1 MRLDIYLTE
10 SGLAPT
16 RSRAKLLIDDGS
28 VFVNGISVEKAA
40 YDVKEEDTVTVEN
53 ALRYVSRGGL
63 KLEAALREFSV
74 SPAGMVA
81 LDVGASSGGFTDCL
95 LQNGARF
102 VYAVDAGNGQL
113 AASLRNDP
121 RVDCRENYNA
131 RYMKATDF
139 PVPPTMAVM
148 DVSFISQTLILPA
161 LADVLSVGSRLI
173 SLVKPQF
180 EVGRAFVGR
189 GGLVRDEKARQAAIL
204 RVKEAG
210 IACGFRFLGVT
221 TSPIT
226 GGDGNIEYLI
236 CFEKSGEKKV
246 QEID

>member
-1 MRLDIYLTE
+1 MRLDLYLTE
-10 SGLAPT
+10 QGLAPT
-16 RSRAKLLIDDGS
+16 RSRAKLLIDGGS

-40 YDVKEEDTVTVEN
+40 YDVKEGDAVAVEN

-74 SPAGMVA
+74 SPEGLIA

-102 VYAVDAGNGQL
+102 VYAVDAGSGQL
-113 AASLRNDP
+113 AASIRNDP
-121 RVDCRENYNA
+121 RVDCRENCNA
-131 RYMKATDF
+131 RYMQASDF
-139 PVPPTMAVM
+139 SIPPMLAVM

-161 LADVLSVGSRLI
+161 LATVLPVGAKMI

-189 GGLVRDEKARQAAIL
+189 GGLVRDEKARQAAIA

-210 IACGFRFLGVT
+210 IACGFRFVGVM

-226 GGDGNIEYLI
+226 GGDGNVEYLI
-236 CFEKSGEKKV
+236 CFDKSEEKRI

>member
-1 MRLDIYLTE
+1 MSLDLYLTE
-10 SGLAPT
+10 NGLAPT
-16 RSRAKLLIDDGS
+16 RSRAKLLIDGGS
-28 VFVNGISVEKAA
+28 VFVNGISIEKAA
-40 YDVKEEDTVTVEN
+40 YDIKEGDTVTVEN

-63 KLEAALREFSV
+63 KLEAALREFSI
-74 SPAGMVA
+74 SPAGLVV

-102 VYAVDAGNGQL
+102 VYAVDAGSGQL
-113 AASLRNDP
+113 AASLRGDP

-131 RYMKATDF
+131 RYMKASDF
-139 PVPPTMAVM
+139 STPPMLAVM

-161 LADVLSVGSRLI
+161 LAAVLPIGARLI

-189 GGLVRDEKARQAAIL
+189 GGLVRDEKARKSAIA

-210 IACGFRFLGVT
+210 VACGFRFIGVM

-226 GGDGNIEYLI
+226 GGDGNIEYLV
-236 CFEKSGEKKV
+236 CFEKSEEKKV

>member
-1 MRLDIYLTE
+1 MRLDLYLTE
-10 SGLAPT
+10 NGLAST
-16 RSRAKLLIDDGS
+16 RSRAKLLIDGGS
-28 VFVNGISVEKAA
+28 VFVNGISAEKAA
-40 YDVKEEDTVTVEN
+40 YDVKDGDAVTVEN

-63 KLEAALREFSV
+63 KLEAALQRFSV
-74 SPAGMVA
+74 SPAGVVA

-102 VYAVDAGNGQL
+102 VYAVDSGSGQL
-113 AASLRNDP
+113 AATLRGDP

-131 RYMKATDF
+131 RYMQASDF
-139 PVPPTMAVM
+139 PTPPTLAVM

-161 LADVLSVGSRLI
+161 LAAVLPTGSRLI

-180 EVGRAFVGR
+180 EVGRALVGR
-189 GGLVRDEKARQAAIL
+189 GGLVRDEKARQAAIA

-210 IACGFRFLGVT
+210 IACGFRFVGVM

-236 CFEKSGEKKV
+236 CFEKSDEKKV
-246 QEID
+246 